1 MSSVHP
7 LRESLLS
14 HPAALMEEQGPL
26 CNDHKSNNPVSAY
39 RLISNFAQKLTMP
52 QSQLPTIDPE
62 TTSAIAGSANHEI
75 KQAEKGAKGKT
86 KPKPKPKTL
95 KRVLPSGPGFKMYQ
109 NAADQDLKILE
120 SIDEGMA
127 FKNALRALTPNL
139 DKEAVDLA
147 IAKLFLEADRLSG
160 YKEHITENSPGPF
173 SSPPSKPPGS
183 PLPRR
188 IRSPPS
194 RPRIVVKFSHYR
206 QQPIE
211 DYAKGTATALAI
223 DKFRKEK
230 PCDEP
235 EEIFT
240 DFTEEQRKNMM
251 GKTIRREKADWG
263 GKHVDENC
271 DTQIL
276 IVKGWQSPTAT
287 PAARTEPTADRYNG
301 YPIIN
306 EETIDLDDTFDEV
319 SGIHDNDFLI
329 IF

>member
-1 MSSVHP
+1 
-7 LRESLLS
+7 
-14 HPAALMEEQGPL
+14 
-26 CNDHKSNNPVSAY
+26 
-39 RLISNFAQKLTMP
+39 MP

-86 KPKPKPKTL
+86 KPKPKTL

-147 IAKLFLEADRLSG
+147 IAKLFLEADRLSAPWIAAA
-160 YKEHITENSPGPF
+160 KKDT
-173 SSPPSKPPGS
+173 KPTVAAKVMMC
-183 PLPRR
+183 LYEAR
-188 IRSPPS
+188 
-194 RPRIVVKFSHYR
+194 RIVVKFSHYR
-206 QQPIE
+206 QHPIE

-235 EEIFT
+235 EEIFA
-240 DFTEEQRKNMM
+240 DFTEEQRKHMM
-251 GKTIRREKADWG
+251 GKTIRHSVADAKEFAEAQKAAQAEFQEALEQEMKEPG
-263 GKHVDENC
+263 ITG
-271 DTQIL
+271 
-276 IVKGWQSPTAT
+276 TA
-287 PAARTEPTADRYNG
+287 G
-301 YPIIN
+301 
-306 EETIDLDDTFDEV
+306 
-319 SGIHDNDFLI
+319 FLA
-329 IF
+329 